1 MKSMIALVGAVTAV
15 GALLTSVALADPPP
29 RQKSICIHTQDID
42 GMSYPDNRT
51 ILFRMRGG
59 PVKVWR
65 NELPRECPGL
75 KFEQGIA
82 WNIWGGEVCSN
93 MQVFY
98 VLRRGTPCM
107 LGNFVPN
114 DQPRA
119 GGPGGMSGP
128 PPQH

>member
-1 MKSMIALVGAVTAV
+1 MNSRTVMVLAAGLSGLMFSAAM
-15 GALLTSVALADPPP
+15 ADPPAPVTKP
-29 RQKSICIHTQDID
+29 RQICIRTSNIQS
-42 GMSYPDNRT
+42 MQYPDDRT
-51 ILFRMRGG
+51 ILFKMTGG

-65 NELPRECPGL
+65 NELPRECPGM

-107 LGNFVPN
+107 LGTFVPA
-114 DQPRA
+114 DQPRQD
-119 GGPGGMSGP
+119 GFVP
-128 PPQH
+128 PPKK